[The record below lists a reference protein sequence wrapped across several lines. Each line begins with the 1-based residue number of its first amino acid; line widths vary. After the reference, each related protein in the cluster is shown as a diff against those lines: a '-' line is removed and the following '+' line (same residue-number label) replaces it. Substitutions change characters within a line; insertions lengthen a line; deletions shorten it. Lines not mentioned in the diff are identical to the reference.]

1 MIQQAI
7 ASATRSYYKN
17 LAGSKVSAFGVSV
30 PSPGVL
36 NQKGAVPSFAN
47 LHVSGT
53 SSVHGFFGLTTWQ
66 LDRPSVGWLDNA
78 FADLLEAD
86 IESAEE
92 GFTPSSQLSKA
103 NAKVVLRELQKVVE
117 LSPSV
122 YPTADQEIAIQFVAS
137 QASVLILCDSSGS
150 GACFSFI
157 DGKNR
162 RARFDDAVD
171 LPSGFATAELLRLT
185 AIK

>member
-1 MIQQAI
+1 
-7 ASATRSYYKN
+7 
-17 LAGSKVSAFGVSV
+17 
-30 PSPGVL
+30 
-36 NQKGAVPSFAN
+36 
-47 LHVSGT
+47 
-53 SSVHGFFGLTTWQ
+53 
-66 LDRPSVGWLDNA
+66 
-78 FADLLEAD
+78 
-86 IESAEE
+86 
-92 GFTPSSQLSKA
+92 
-103 NAKVVLRELQKVVE
+103 VVLRELQKVVE